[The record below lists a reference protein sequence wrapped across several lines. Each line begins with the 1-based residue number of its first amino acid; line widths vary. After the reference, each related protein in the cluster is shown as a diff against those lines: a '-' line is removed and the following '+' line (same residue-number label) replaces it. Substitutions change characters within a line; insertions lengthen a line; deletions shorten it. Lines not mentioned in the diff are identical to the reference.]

1 MFGLFTVVML
11 KTIYVS
17 KVDMSW
23 ALCACS
29 QKKDSTSVLSVA
41 VVETYPGSKHV
52 FQIAGPPAPMSGSE
66 AGVLVDKLYVFH

>member
-1 MFGLFTVVML
+1 ML
-11 KTIYVS
+11 KIIYFS

-66 AGVLVDKLYVFH
+66 AGVPVDKLYVFH